1 MSFRT
6 SLKFVLLFFVAL
18 TPVAATAQQQAGAMV
33 RGLVADPESA
43 VIPGATVT
51 FAPASGKALVT
62 QSQSDGTYVLRGVAA
77 GTYSVTVTMQGFASF
92 VKMGV
97 KVAAG
102 QALTLDVKMA
112 IQEQTQEVNVTASAA
127 QVSVDADSNASS
139 TTIKGKDL
147 DALSDDPD
155 ELSSELTAL
164 AGPAAGPNGGQIYVD
179 GFTGGQLP
187 PKSSIREIRINQNPF
202 SAQYDR
208 LGYGRVEV
216 FTKPGT
222 DKFHGQF
229 NLQGITSA
237 LNSGNP
243 LLNAFNTPGQVPQVQ
258 PPYHTIFVL
267 GNITGPLTKNASFT
281 LSGSHRAIQDNNLVN
296 ATILNMPI
304 FDPSLLCPTGQV
316 TCAYAIAN
324 PEPQSRTDISP
335 RIDLALGEK
344 NTLVTRFMY
353 EENDQNNVGVGGL
366 VLPSA
371 GYNSST
377 SETTLQ
383 VSDTQIV
390 SQRIINE
397 TRFEYQ
403 REAATETALNTTPT
417 ISVQGNF
424 TAGGAPT
431 GGETDYQNHFEVQ
444 NYTSIQLAK
453 NFIRL
458 GGRLRTTSDTNTT
471 TAGENGTFT
480 YNCLVNSTDP
490 NSQCFT
496 GSPTYQNN
504 QASQFTI
511 TQILHPVSTT
521 MWDLGI
527 YAEDDWKA
535 RPNLS
540 ISYGIRYEI
549 QNHLSDHSDVA
560 PRVSLRYGLGKA
572 SSSPKTVLNAGFG
585 IFYDRY
591 QLANILNTFQ
601 SNGLNQIQTQLTGN
615 LPVGCTPQN
624 IAACTGSTSS
634 GNKTYSASPNLR
646 APYTLHYAVGV
657 DQQLFRGATLSVNYI
672 RADGVHQFYSINAN
686 SPTGFDASGNPIY
699 PIPPSTP
706 TGHPVVRDTYE
717 SGGVF
722 RQNQLIANVN
732 IRPSR
737 IFNVSGYGVLNFA
750 KSDTGGIT
758 SYPSADFYNI
768 GKDFGRATFDT
779 RYRMFL
785 FGSLNLPHTITLS
798 PIIILSAGTPYN
810 VTAGNVNLS
819 GQQNS
824 RPAFGPSNG
833 IPSGTTVNGVTSNTI
848 ASCGNSSFVPIT
860 AGLTPIPINYC
871 TGPVAFTTNVRL
883 TKTFGFGPS
892 TGQAAAQGQG
902 QGGRGGPGGPGG
914 PGGGGG
920 RGGPGGG
927 GGRGGPGGGPGGGGF
942 GGGNTGKRYNFGLG
956 VQVQNLFNNENLS
969 TPNGTL
975 TSQNFG
981 RSTQLVGRPYSTNS
995 AERQV
1000 SLQASFTF

>member
-1 MSFRT
+1 MSFRAT
-6 SLKFVLLFFVAL
+6 LKIALLFFIAL
-18 TPVAATAQQQAGAMV
+18 TPMIAPAQQTGATV
-33 RGLVADPESA
+33 HGLVADPENA

-51 FAPASGKALVT
+51 FTPATGKALVT
-62 QSQSDGTYVLRGVAA
+62 QSQSDGTYALRSVPA
-77 GTYSVTVTMQGFASF
+77 GTYAVTVTMPGFASF
-92 VKMGV
+92 VKQGV
-97 KVAAG
+97 KITAG
-102 QALTLDVKMA
+102 QALTLDAHLA
-112 IQEQTQEVNVTASAA
+112 IQEQKQEVNVTASAA

-139 TTIKGKDL
+139 TVLKGKDL

-237 LNSGNP
+237 LNAGNP
-243 LLNAFNTPGQVPQVQ
+243 LLNAFNTPGQPEQTQ

-267 GNITGPLTKNASFT
+267 GNITGPLSKNASFT

-296 ATILNMPI
+296 ATILNMPA
-304 FDPSLLCPTGQV
+304 FDPSLTCPTGQV

-324 PEPQSRTDISP
+324 PEPQSRTDINP
-335 RIDLALGEK
+335 RLDYALGEK
-344 NTLVTRFMY
+344 NTLVTRFAY
-353 EENDQNNVGVGGL
+353 EVNDQNNVGVGGL
-366 VLPSA
+366 VLPTA

-390 SQRIINE
+390 SQHVINE

-403 REAATETALNTTPT
+403 RESATENALSTAPT
-417 ISVQGNF
+417 IQVQGNF
-424 TAGGAPT
+424 TGGGAPT
-431 GGETDYQNHFEVQ
+431 GSSSDYQNHFEAQ
-444 NYTSIQLAK
+444 NYTSIQLTK

-458 GGRLRTTSDTNTT
+458 GGRLRSTSDANTT
-471 TAGENGTFT
+471 TAGTNGTFT
-480 YNCLVNSTDP
+480 YNCLVA
-490 NSQCFT
+490 
-496 GSPTYQNN
+496 SPCSANPPAAYQNN
-504 QASQFTI
+504 VASQFTI
-511 TQILHPVSTT
+511 SQILHPANATLV
-521 MWDLGI
+521 DLGL

-540 ISYGIRYEI
+540 ISYGIRYET
-549 QNHLSDHSDVA
+549 QNHLTDHHDFA

-591 QLANILNTFQ
+591 QLPNVMTTIE
-601 SNGLNQIQTQLTGN
+601 SNGTNQIQVQLT
-615 LPVGCTPQN
+615 PPSTACTPQN
-624 IAACTGSTSS
+624 IAACTGVGT
-634 GNKTYSASPNLR
+634 GGTKTIQASPNLR
-646 APYTLHYAVGV
+646 TPYTLHYALGV

-686 SPTGFDASGNPIY
+686 SPTGVDANNNPIY
-699 PIPPSTP
+699 PIPPAP
-706 TGHPVVRDTYE
+706 GARPVVRDTYE
-717 SGGVF
+717 SGAVF
-722 RQNQLIANVN
+722 RQNQLIANLN

-737 IFNVSGYGVLNFA
+737 IFNISGYGVLNYA
-750 KSDTGGIT
+750 KSDSGGIT
-758 SYPSADFYNI
+758 SYPSADFYDI

-779 RYRMFL
+779 RYRLFL
-785 FGSLNLPHTITLS
+785 FGTVNLPHTITVS
-798 PIIILSAGTPYN
+798 PIVIFSAGTPYN
-810 VTAGNVNLS
+810 ITTGTVNLS

-824 RPAFGPSNG
+824 RPAFGPANG
-833 IPSGTTVNGVTSNTI
+833 FAPGTPGSNTI
-848 ASCGNSSFVPIT
+848 PGCGSFVTPPAGT
-860 AGLTPIPINYC
+860 AYTPIPINLC
-871 TGPVAFTTNVRL
+871 TGPSLFTTNVRI
-883 TKTFGFGPS
+883 TKTFGFGPL
-892 TGQAAAQGQG
+892 TAAAAQR
-902 QGGRGGPGGPGG
+902 QGGGGQGGPGGPGG
-914 PGGGGG
+914 PGGGG
-920 RGGPGGG
+920 RGGPGGGGG
-927 GGRGGPGGGPGGGGF
+927 GGRGGPGGGFGGGGS
-942 GGGNTGKRYNFGLG
+942 TGKRYNLAFG
-956 VQVQNLFNNENLS
+956 VQVLNLFNNEDLS

-981 RSTQLVGRPYSTNS
+981 RSTQLAGRPYTTNS
-995 AERQV
+995 ALRQF
-1000 SLQASFTF
+1000 SLQTSFTF

>member
-1 MSFRT
+1 MLFRA
-6 SLKFVLLFFVAL
+6 SLKVVLLFFVAL
-18 TPVAATAQQQAGAMV
+18 TPMIATAQQTGATV
-33 RGLVADPESA
+33 RGSVADPENA

-51 FAPASGKALVT
+51 FTPSTGKALVA
-62 QSQSDGTYVLRGVAA
+62 QSQSDGTYVLRNVPA
-77 GTYSVTVTMQGFASF
+77 GTYAVTVTMQGFASF

-112 IQEQTQEVNVTASAA
+112 IQEQTQEVNVTTSAA
-127 QVSVDADSNASS
+127 QVSVDADSNASA
-139 TTIKGKDL
+139 TVLKGKDL

-243 LLNAFNTPGQVPQVQ
+243 LLNAFNTPGQPTLTQ

-267 GNITGPLTKNASFT
+267 GNIAGPLAKNASFT
-281 LSGSHRAIQDNNLVN
+281 LSGSHRAIQDNNLVSG
-296 ATILNMPI
+296 TIVNMPA
-304 FDPSLLCPTGQV
+304 FDPSLTCPSGQV
-316 TCAYAIAN
+316 TCSYSVAN

-353 EENDQNNVGVGGL
+353 EVNDQNNVGVGGL
-366 VLPSA
+366 VLPTA

-383 VSDTQIV
+383 MSDTQVV

-403 REAATETALNTTPT
+403 REAATETALSTAPT

-424 TAGGAPT
+424 TGGGAPT
-431 GGETDYQNHFEVQ
+431 GSETDYQNHFEGQ

-453 NFIRL
+453 NFIRM
-458 GGRLRTTSDTNTT
+458 GARLRSTSDTNTT
-471 TAGENGTFT
+471 TAGTNGTFT
-480 YNCLVNSTDP
+480 YNCLVASAC
-490 NSQCFT
+490 Q
-496 GSPTYQNN
+496 GSNAIYPT

-511 TQILHPVSTT
+511 TQVLHPVNTT

-540 ISYGIRYEI
+540 ISYGIRYEM

-591 QLANILNTFQ
+591 MLANILNTLQ
-601 SNGLNQIQTQLTGN
+601 SNGLNQIQTQITN
-615 LPVGCTPQN
+615 PSAACSPQD
-624 IAACTGSTSS
+624 IAACTGTESG
-634 GNKTYSASPNLR
+634 GNKTYQASPHLR
-646 APYTLHYAVGV
+646 APYTLHYALGV

-686 SPTGFDASGNPIY
+686 SPIGTNPDGTPIY
-699 PIPPSTP
+699 PIPPAAG
-706 TGHPVVRDTYE
+706 GHPIVQDTYE

-722 RQNQLIANVN
+722 RQNQLVANVN
-732 IRPSR
+732 IRPNR
-737 IFNVSGYGVLNFA
+737 IFNIAGYGVLNFA

-768 GKDFGRATFDT
+768 GEDYGRATFDT
-779 RYRMFL
+779 RYRLFL

-798 PIIILSAGTPYN
+798 PIVIFSGGTPYN
-810 VTAGNVNLS
+810 ITTGTVNLS

-824 RPAFGPSNG
+824 RPELVPAGTANALTIPGCGSFITP
-833 IPSGTTVNGVTSNTI
+833 PSGT
-848 ASCGNSSFVPIT
+848 AY
-860 AGLTPIPINYC
+860 TPVPINYC
-871 TGPVAFTTNVRL
+871 TGPSQFTTNVRL

-892 TGQAAAQGQG
+892 TAAPQGQG
-902 QGGRGGPGGPGG
+902 QGQGNNGGPRGPGPGGPGG
-914 PGGGGG
+914 GGGGG

-927 GGRGGPGGGPGGGGF
+927 RGGPGGF
-942 GGGNTGKRYNFGLG
+942 GGAGSTGKRYNFALG
-956 VQVQNLFNNENLS
+956 VQVLNLFNNEDLS

-975 TSQNFG
+975 TSLNFG
-981 RSTQLVGRPYSTNS
+981 RSTQLAGRPFTSTS
-995 AERQV
+995 ALRQV
-1000 SLQASFTF
+1000 SLQTSFTF

>member
-1 MSFRT
+1 MSFRAT
-6 SLKFVLLFFVAL
+6 LRVVLLFFIAL
-18 TPVAATAQQQAGAMV
+18 MPMIAAAQQTAATVHGV
-33 RGLVADPESA
+33 VADPENA

-51 FAPASGKALVT
+51 FTPASGKALIT
-62 QSQSDGTYVLRGVAA
+62 QSQSDGTYVLRGVPA

-92 VKMGV
+92 VRQGMRI
-97 KVAAG
+97 AAG
-102 QALTLDVKMA
+102 QNLAMDVKMA
-112 IQEQTQEVNVTASAA
+112 IQEQQQQVNVTASAA
-127 QVSVDADSNASS
+127 QVSVDADSNASA
-139 TTIKGKDL
+139 TVLKGKDL

-237 LNSGNP
+237 LNSGSP
-243 LLNAFNTPGQVPQVQ
+243 LLNAFNTAGQPELTQ

-267 GNITGPLTKNASFT
+267 GNMTGPLAKNASFT

-296 ATILNMPI
+296 GTILNTPV
-304 FDPSLLCPTGQV
+304 FDPSLTCPSGQV
-316 TCAYAIAN
+316 TCAYSIAN
-324 PEPQSRTDISP
+324 PEPQSRTDINP

-353 EENDQNNVGVGGL
+353 EVNDQNNVGVGAL

-371 GYNSST
+371 GYNSSAT
-377 SETTLQ
+377 ETTLQ

-403 REAATETALNTTPT
+403 RETAIETALSTAPS
-417 ISVQGNF
+417 IQVQGNF
-424 TAGGAPT
+424 TGGGAAT
-431 GGETDYQNHFEVQ
+431 GSSSDYQNHFEAQ

-453 NFIRL
+453 NFIRF
-458 GGRLRTTSDTNTT
+458 GGRLRTTSDSNTT
-471 TAGENGTFT
+471 TAGTNGTFT
-480 YNCLVNSTDP
+480 YNCLVAPCSNGST
-490 NSQCFT
+490 SA
-496 GSPTYQNN
+496 YQNN
-504 QASQFTI
+504 VASQFTI
-511 TQILHPVSTT
+511 SQILHPVNATLL
-521 MWDLGI
+521 DLGL

-540 ISYGIRYEI
+540 VSYGIRFET
-549 QNHLSDHSDVA
+549 QNHLADHHDFA
-560 PRVSLRYGLGKA
+560 PRVSVRYGLGKA

-591 QLANILNTFQ
+591 QLPYVMNTLE
-601 SNGLNQIQTQLTGN
+601 SNGTNQIQTQITN
-615 LPVGCTPQN
+615 PSAACTPQN
-624 IAACTGSTSS
+624 IAACAGGNASS
-634 GNKTYSASPNLR
+634 GSKTYSASPNLR
-646 APYTLHYAVGV
+646 TPYTLHYALGV

-686 SPTGFDASGNPIY
+686 SPIGTNPDGTSIY
-699 PIPPSTP
+699 PIPPATP
-706 TGHPVVRDTYE
+706 GSHPVVRDTYE

-737 IFNVSGYGVLNFA
+737 IFSISGYGVLNYA
-750 KSDTGGIT
+750 KADTNTIT
-758 SYPSADFYNI
+758 SYPSVDFYDI
-768 GKDFGRATFDT
+768 GKDFGRANFDT
-779 RYRMFL
+779 RYRLFL
-785 FGSLNLPHTITLS
+785 FGTLNLPHTITVS
-798 PIIILSAGTPYN
+798 PIVILSAGQPYN
-810 VTAGNVNLS
+810 ITTGSVNLS

-824 RPAFGPSNG
+824 RPAFGPANG
-833 IPSGTTVNGVTSNTI
+833 IAPGTPGSNTI
-848 ASCGNSSFVPIT
+848 AGCGSFVTPPSGT
-860 AGLTPIPINYC
+860 AYTPVPINLC
-871 TGPVAFTTNVRL
+871 TGPTQFTTNVRI
-883 TKTFGFGPS
+883 TKTFGFGPE
-892 TGQAAAQGQG
+892 TGARANQGQG
-902 QGGRGGPGGPGG
+902 QGQGPSNGRGAPVPVGGRGGSGGG
-914 PGGGGG
+914 GGGGG

-927 GGRGGPGGGPGGGGF
+927 F
-942 GGGNTGKRYNFGLG
+942 GGAGSTGRRYNFALGL
-956 VQVQNLFNNENLS
+956 QVFNLFNNEDLS

-981 RSTQLVGRPYSTNS
+981 RSTQLSGRPFTTTS
-995 AERQV
+995 ALRQF
-1000 SLQASFTF
+1000 SLQTSFTF

>member
-1 MSFRT
+1 MSFRAAW
-6 SLKFVLLFFVAL
+6 KIVFLFFLAL
-18 TPVAATAQQQAGAMV
+18 TPVVAIAQGAGATVSGM
-33 RGLVADPESA
+33 VADPENA

-51 FAPASGKALVT
+51 FTPASGKALIT
-62 QSQSDGTYVLRGVAA
+62 QSQSDGTYVLRGVPA
-77 GTYSVTVTMQGFASF
+77 GTYAVTVTMPGFASF
-92 VKMGV
+92 VKLSV
-97 KVAAG
+97 RIASG
-102 QALTLDVKMA
+102 QTLTLDAHLA
-112 IQEQTQEVNVTASAA
+112 IQEQKQEINVTASAA

-139 TTIKGKDL
+139 TVLKGKDL
-147 DALSDDPD
+147 EALSDDPD

-243 LLNAFNTPGQVPQVQ
+243 LLNAFNTPGQPVQVQ

-267 GNITGPLTKNASFT
+267 GNITGPLTKTASFT

-296 ATILNMPI
+296 ATILNAPA
-304 FDPSLLCPTGQV
+304 FDPSLTCPTGQT
-316 TCAYAIAN
+316 TCAFAIAN
-324 PEPQSRTDISP
+324 PEPQSRTDINP

-344 NTLVTRFMY
+344 NTLVTRFQY
-353 EENDQNNVGVGGL
+353 VINDQNNVGVGGL
-366 VLPSA
+366 VLPTV

-403 REAATETALNTTPT
+403 RETATETAQNTAPT
-417 ISVQGNF
+417 IQVQGNF
-424 TAGGAPT
+424 TGGGAPT
-431 GGETDYQNHFEVQ
+431 GSESDTQNHFEVQ

-458 GGRLRTTSDTNTT
+458 GGRLRSTNDSNTT
-471 TAGENGTFT
+471 TAGTNGTFT
-480 YNCLVNSTDP
+480 YNCLVNTVTNP
-490 NSQCFT
+490 CPT
-496 GSPTYQNN
+496 GSSYDANV
-504 QASQFTI
+504 ASQFTI
-511 TQILHPVSTT
+511 TQVLHPVKATLV
-521 MWDLGI
+521 DVGL

-540 ISYGIRYEI
+540 VSYGIRFET
-549 QNHLSDHSDVA
+549 QNHLADHHDFA
-560 PRVSLRYGLGKA
+560 PRMSVRYGLGKA
-572 SSSPKTVLNAGFG
+572 GGTPKTVLNGGFG

-591 QLANILNTFQ
+591 QLPNVMNTLE
-601 SNGLNQIQTQLTGN
+601 SNGLNQIQTQITN
-615 LPVGCTPQN
+615 PSTACTPQN
-624 IAACTGSTSS
+624 IAACTGGNATA

-646 APYTLHYAVGV
+646 TPYTLHYAVGV

-672 RADGVHQFYSINAN
+672 RADGIHQFYSLNAN
-686 SPTGFDASGNPIY
+686 APIGTNPDGSPIY
-699 PIPPSTP
+699 PIPPTTP
-706 TGHPVVRDTYE
+706 GGHPLVRDTYE
-717 SGGVF
+717 SGAVF
-722 RQNQLIANVN
+722 HQNQLIANAN

-750 KSDTGGIT
+750 KGDSSGIT
-758 SYPSADFYNI
+758 SFPSANFYDI
-768 GKDFGRATFDT
+768 GEDYGRTTFDV

-785 FGSLNLPHTITLS
+785 FGTLNLPHTITMS
-798 PIIILSAGTPYN
+798 PIIILSGGQPYN
-810 VTAGNVNLS
+810 ITTGTVNLS
-819 GQQNS
+819 GQGNS
-824 RPAFGPSNG
+824 RPAFGPANG
-833 IPSGTTVNGVTSNTI
+833 IAPGTAGTNTI
-848 ASCGNSSFVPIT
+848 PGCGSFVTPT
-860 AGLTPIPINYC
+860 AANPTVIPINLC
-871 TGPVAFTTNVRL
+871 TGPSQFTMNVRL
-883 TKTFGFGPS
+883 AKTFGFGER
-892 TGQAAAQGQG
+892 TGAAANQGQG
-902 QGGRGGPGGPGG
+902 QRGGGPPGGPPGG
-914 PGGGGG
+914 GGARGGGGGG
-920 RGGPGGG
+920 RGGPS
-927 GGRGGPGGGPGGGGF
+927 GGPGGGPGGGF
-942 GGGNTGKRYNFGLG
+942 GSTGKRYNLG
-956 VQVQNLFNNENLS
+956 FAVQVQNLFNNENLS

-981 RSTQLVGRPYSTNS
+981 RSTQLAGRPYTSNS

-1000 SLQASFTF
+1000 SLQTSFTF